1 MGDHDG
7 CRMNLRP
14 YQTAL
19 IDAARAH
26 LMAGR
31 RRVLIQAPTGAGKTA
46 LTAYMLGQSAARGR
60 RSWFIVHR
68 RELILQSHRA
78 FRAAGIKAGIVG
90 AGFPTDRRALVQI
103 AGIQTLARRH
113 RTMYE
118 PDIIVWDEAHHIAAA
133 QWSQIH
139 KAYDCHH
146 IGLSATPT
154 RLDGTGLGEWFD
166 EIVQGPSVADLI
178 ADGWLSPFRL
188 FAPSRPDLSGV
199 RSRAGDYA
207 RDGLQEAVDK
217 PSITGD
223 AVSHYRRLAD
233 GRRAVAFAVSVE
245 HSRHIAAAFA
255 ASGIR
260 AAHVDGATPAAERDE
275 TMRSFSEGRVRVLC
289 NVDLFGEGVD
299 VPGIE
304 CAILLRPTQSLS
316 LYLQQV
322 GRALRPAPGKAEA
335 IILDHAGNALRHG
348 LPDEPRQWSLEGE
361 RKSRRQRDAE
371 DTPVKH
377 CPACFRVVP
386 TATRACPC
394 GHDFAPTIRDV
405 KVVDGVLQ
413 EMHHSALR
421 RDRAREQGKA
431 QTLDDLI
438 RLGVMRGYKNPAAW
452 ARYVYNAR
460 RRT

>member
-1 MGDHDG
+1 
-7 CRMNLRP
+7 MNLRP
-14 YQTAL
+14 YQTEL

-26 LMAGR
+26 LVAGR

-78 FRAAGIKAGIVG
+78 FARAGISAGIIG
-90 AGFPTDRRALVQI
+90 AGFPTDLRHLVQI

-113 RTMYE
+113 RLL
-118 PDIIVWDEAHHIAAA
+118 PDPAIIVWDEAHHIAAG
-133 QWSQIH
+133 QWSEIYA
-139 KAYDCHH
+139 AYDCHH
-146 IGLSATPT
+146 IGLSATPS
-154 RLDGTGLGEWFD
+154 RLDGTGLGQWFD
-166 EIVQGPSVADLI
+166 EIVQGPSVSDLI

-188 FAPSRPDLSGV
+188 FAPFRPDLSGV
-199 RSRAGDYA
+199 RTRAGDYA
-207 RDGLQEAVDK
+207 RDGLEDALDK

-233 GRRAVAFAVSVE
+233 GRRAVVFAVSVE
-245 HSRHIAAAFA
+245 HSRHVAAAFLQA
-255 ASGIR
+255 GIR
-260 AAHVDGATPAAERDE
+260 AAHVDGTTPAAERDA
-275 TMRSFSEGRVRVLC
+275 TMRAFCDGDLRVLC

-348 LPDEPRQWSLEGE
+348 LPDDPRQWSLEGK
-361 RKSRRQRDAE
+361 RRSRRQRDAE
-371 DTPVKH
+371 DVPVKH
-377 CPACFRVVP
+377 CPACFRVLASV
-386 TATRACPC
+386 ARVCPC
-394 GHDFAPTIRDV
+394 GHQFVPAFREIKT
-405 KVVDGVLQ
+405 VDGVLQ
-413 EMHHSALR
+413 EMHHSDLR
-421 RDRAREQGKA
+421 RSHAREQGKA

-438 RLGVMRGYKNPAAW
+438 RLGASRGYKNPAAW